1 MLPLFWMVGKRE
13 AHKIVLSSRSTLFR
27 ISGSHN
33 FDQTLKLGSW
43 KHLEKISKFVH
54 VTFVLVTFVQI
65 TNISAVTDLLLANF
79 KSRFL
84 GKPRADSNSCGDIC
98 PSNICFG
105 DICPYQKLSQLL
117 LTWFWPK
124 IKDRILGPSLTD
136 VYSFVEATN
145 DLTRLVHISNISS
158 VSDPILTHIFF
169 RAKFYSRNL
178 PFKVLSKSG
187 Q

>member
-1 MLPLFWMVGKRE
+1 MIQLLTYLMLPLFWMVGKRE

-54 VTFVLVTFVQI
+54 VTFVLVTYVQI

-79 KSRFL
+79 KSRLL
-84 GKPRADSNSCGDIC
+84 GKPRTDSISYGDIC

-105 DICPYQKLSQLL
+105 DICPYQKYLSCY
-117 LTWFWPK
+117 WPDFDQSLK
-124 IKDRILGPSLTD
+124 IGSWDHL
-136 VYSFVEATN
+136 
-145 DLTRLVHISNISS
+145 
-158 VSDPILTHIFF
+158 
-169 RAKFYSRNL
+169 
-178 PFKVLSKSG
+178 
-187 Q
+187 

>member
-1 MLPLFWMVGKRE
+1 MIQLLTYLMLPLFGMVGKRK

-54 VTFVLVTFVQI
+54 VTFVLVTYVQI

-84 GKPRADSNSCGDIC
+84 GKPRTYFNSCSDIC

-105 DICPYQKLSQLL
+105 DICPYQKYLSCY
-117 LTWFWPK
+117 WPDFDQSSK
-124 IKDRILGPSLTD
+124 IGSWDHL
-136 VYSFVEATN
+136 
-145 DLTRLVHISNISS
+145 
-158 VSDPILTHIFF
+158 
-169 RAKFYSRNL
+169 
-178 PFKVLSKSG
+178 
-187 Q
+187 